1 MKNKKQMNKYFL
13 ALAFIFMFAIQGFK
27 SMQEEMEMEEE
38 MEEEIEMETEQRGP
52 PGAKPRPQVCPRR
65 EYNNCLQQCRRQR
78 KPMCWCAWRRFGFP
92 KYQCMCKQRNRP
104 CPPFPRF

>member
-38 MEEEIEMETEQRGP
+38 MEEEMEMETEQPGP

-65 EYNNCLQQCRRQR
+65 EYNNCL
-78 KPMCWCAWRRFGFP
+78 WRRFGFP